1 MSQDYTKSRAAPGS
15 QGEWFPNAQKDSA
28 WGRLEPLVGAEQL
41 RTFLFVP
48 LVSAVKDPTT
58 GKRRE
63 LTNPDLD
70 DIIREAVAQIE
81 VQLSMTVFDTQ
92 FQERHPFDRFD
103 YQSYGYLRLK
113 QKPCASVERLA
124 VVQNSGEAIYVVPNE
139 WISVGN
145 LNRGQINILPSTVA
159 LASNGEN
166 ATVNGALTFIMIMM
180 QQGWVP
186 DFWEVTYTAGFR
198 DGLLPQAL
206 NSLIKYVAGIEVLSR
221 LAATYAG
228 VNSASLS
235 IDGLSQSSSGPGPQL
250 YETRIKQMSDQRD
263 KLFRRWKVLIGQR
276 MIVGQI

>member
-15 QGEWFPNAQKDSA
+15 SGEWFPNAQKDSA
-28 WGRLEPLVGAEQL
+28 WGRLVPLLGPQEL

-48 LVSAVKDPTT
+48 LVSAVKDQH

-63 LTNPDLD
+63 MSDSDLAD
-70 DIIREAVAQIE
+70 VIRESVGLIE
-81 VQLSMTVFDTQ
+81 TQLSMTIFDVQ
-92 FQERHPFDRFD
+92 YQERHPFDRFD
-103 YQSYGYLRLK
+103 YQSYGYLRLR
-113 QKPCASVERLA
+113 QKPVASVERLA
-124 VVQNSGEAIYVVPNE
+124 VVQNSGDAIYVVPNE

-145 LNRGQINILPSTVA
+145 LHKGQINILPSTVA
-159 LASNGEN
+159 LASNAEN
-166 ATVNGALTFIMIMM
+166 AAVNGALSFIMIMM

-198 DGLLPQAL
+198 DGLLPDAL
-206 NSLIKYVAGIEVLSR
+206 NLLIKYVAGIEVLSR

-263 KLFRRWKVLIGQR
+263 KLFRRFKAMIGNR
-276 MIVGQI
+276 MMVGQI